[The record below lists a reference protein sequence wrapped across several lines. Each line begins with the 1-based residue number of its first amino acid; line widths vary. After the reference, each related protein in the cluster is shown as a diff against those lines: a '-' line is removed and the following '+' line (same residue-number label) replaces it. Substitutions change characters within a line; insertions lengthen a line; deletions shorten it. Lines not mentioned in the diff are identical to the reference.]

1 MLFLVVTLLVAMAAF
16 NLIAMLLMVIRQQA
30 GPIAMLSTLGLAGR
44 QLRAVFCW
52 HGGLVAGGG
61 IGAGILLGLGLCAL
75 APPLVAWLS
84 SLRAAP
90 LMAAYFVGFLPGAV
104 APGDVLAVALVASAL
119 AALAIGLAAR
129 RAEAVQPQ
137 EVLRHE

>member
-1 MLFLVVTLLVAMAAF
+1 
-16 NLIAMLLMVIRQQA
+16 
-30 GPIAMLSTLGLAGR
+30 
-44 QLRAVFCW
+44 
-52 HGGLVAGGG
+52 
-61 IGAGILLGLGLCAL
+61 
-75 APPLVAWLS
+75 
-84 SLRAAP
+84 
-90 LMAAYFVGFLPGAV
+90 MAAYFVDYLPVAV